1 MRLILCQSLHLLYS
15 LLRAR
20 KDTFRKLSV
29 VAILLLLLSSTE
41 MNGPVG
47 VALARDCESKSH
59 KFVGPC
65 VRHANCKS
73 VCQTEG

>member
-1 MRLILCQSLHLLYS
+1 M
-15 LLRAR
+15 
-20 KDTFRKLSV
+20 DTLQKLSV
-29 VAILLLLLSSTE
+29 VAILLLLSSNE

-73 VCQTEG
+73 VCQTEGFSGGRCRGARHRCFCTKIC